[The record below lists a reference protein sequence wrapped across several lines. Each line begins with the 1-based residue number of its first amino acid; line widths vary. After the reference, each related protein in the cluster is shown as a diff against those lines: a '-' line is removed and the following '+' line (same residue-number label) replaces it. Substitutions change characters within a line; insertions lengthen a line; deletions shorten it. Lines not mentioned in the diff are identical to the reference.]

1 MLSCEVKTLPRCY
14 TSICVLGFN
23 LRTETFKSNMRANM
37 TQIISPAEKA
47 SKMKDPTYT
56 TSINI
61 NITRSCV
68 FFAANRE

>member
-1 MLSCEVKTLPRCY
+1 MLSCEVKNFPRCY

-23 LRTETFKSNMRANM
+23 LRTETFKSNIRTNM

-47 SKMKDPTYT
+47 SKMKDPT
-56 TSINI
+56 INI
-61 NITRSCV
+61 NITCSCI